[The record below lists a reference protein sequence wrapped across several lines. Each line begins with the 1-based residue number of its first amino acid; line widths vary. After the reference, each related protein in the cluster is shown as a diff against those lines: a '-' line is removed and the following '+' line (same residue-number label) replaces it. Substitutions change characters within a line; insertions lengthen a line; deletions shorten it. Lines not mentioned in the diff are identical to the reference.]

1 MAQKPAPTSPKKS
14 GGSGSGA
21 KSGAPASKGGGKGA
35 VSGKPGN
42 KSK

>member
-1 MAQKPAPTSPKKS
+1 MAQKPAPTSPNKS

-21 KSGAPASKGGGKGA
+21 KSGAPAKGGGGKGA